1 MILLSLAYKSLT
13 NRKLTT
19 TLTLASIALSVALLI
34 GVEHVRVGVRENF
47 SHTLSQTDLIVGA
60 RGGAL
65 QLLLYAVFGMG
76 SATNNLSYASY
87 EKLKHHPAV
96 QWTIPYALGDSHRGF
111 RVIGTN
117 EDFYKEYRYRQDR
130 RLAFTAGHAA
140 SDVFEVVL
148 GHAVAQQLGYTL
160 GDAIVVTHGVTSGK
174 GIIDHHD
181 KPFRVVGVLHKT
193 STPLDRALYITLEGM
208 EAMHIDWRDGAPP
221 RPGASVPVAQL
232 RKEDIQI
239 TQLTAFLL
247 RTKSRFETLRL
258 QREIHTF
265 ADEPLMTIIP
275 GVALSE
281 LWRSIGYAEDGLK
294 IVTVCVMLVGFLG
307 MLMALYTSLNER
319 RREMAILRAVGVG
332 PRKIAA
338 LLVLES
344 GVLSLMGCL
353 LGVGL
358 VYGLLLIFQPVVEDR
373 FGLYIPMKTL
383 SGVEYG
389 YALATLV
396 AGCVIGLV
404 PACKAYRN
412 TLADG
417 LSMRL

>member
-1 MILLSLAYKSLT
+1 MILLSLASKSLT

-19 TLTLASIALSVALLI
+19 TLTLVSIALSVALLI

-76 SATNNLSYASY
+76 SGTNNLSYASY
-87 EKLKHHPAV
+87 EKFKRHPVV
-96 QWTIPYALGDSHRGF
+96 QWTIPYSLGDSHRGF

-130 RLAFTAGHAA
+130 KLAFTAGHATRE
-140 SDVFEVVL
+140 VFDVVL
-148 GHAVAQQLGYTL
+148 GHAVAQQLGYKT

-174 GIIDHHD
+174 GVIEHTD
-181 KPFRVVGVLHKT
+181 KPFRVVGVLQKT
-193 STPLDRALYITLEGM
+193 STPIDRALYITLEGM
-208 EAMHIDWRDGAPP
+208 EAMHIDWQDGAPP
-221 RPGASVPVAQL
+221 RPGATIPVAQI

-239 TQLTAFLL
+239 KQITAFLL

-258 QREIHTF
+258 QREINTF

-344 GVLSLMGCL
+344 GVLSLLGCL

-358 VYGLLLIFQPVVEDR
+358 VYGLLFVLQPVVEDH
-373 FGLYIPMKTL
+373 FGLYIPLKTL

-389 YALATLV
+389 YALATLG
-396 AGCVIGLV
+396 AGCAIGLV
-404 PACKAYRN
+404 PAFKAYRN

>member
-1 MILLSLAYKSLT
+1 
-13 NRKLTT
+13 
-19 TLTLASIALSVALLI
+19 
-34 GVEHVRVGVRENF
+34 
-47 SHTLSQTDLIVGA
+47 
-60 RGGAL
+60 
-65 QLLLYAVFGMG
+65 
-76 SATNNLSYASY
+76 
-87 EKLKHHPAV
+87 
-96 QWTIPYALGDSHRGF
+96 
-111 RVIGTN
+111 
-117 EDFYKEYRYRQDR
+117 
-130 RLAFTAGHAA
+130 
-140 SDVFEVVL
+140 
-148 GHAVAQQLGYTL
+148 
-160 GDAIVVTHGVTSGK
+160 
-174 GIIDHHD
+174 
-181 KPFRVVGVLHKT
+181 
-193 STPLDRALYITLEGM
+193 
-208 EAMHIDWRDGAPP
+208 
-221 RPGASVPVAQL
+221 
-232 RKEDIQI
+232 
-239 TQLTAFLL
+239 
-247 RTKSRFETLRL
+247 
-258 QREIHTF
+258 
-265 ADEPLMTIIP
+265 MTIIP

-294 IVTVCVMLVGFLG
+294 IVTVCVMIVGFLG

-404 PACKAYRN
+404 PAFKAYRN

>member
-1 MILLSLAYKSLT
+1 MMLVALAYKSLT

-19 TLTLASIALSVALLI
+19 TLTLASIALSVGLLI

-47 SHTLSQTDLIVGA
+47 AHTLSQTDLIVGA

-76 SATNNLSYASY
+76 SATNNLSYTSY
-87 EKLKHHPAV
+87 EKLKRHPAV
-96 QWTIPYALGDSHRGF
+96 QWTIPYSLGDSHRGF
-111 RVIGTN
+111 RVIGTS
-117 EDFYKEYRYRQDR
+117 EDFYRQYRYRQDR
-130 RLAFTAGHAA
+130 QLAFAAGRAA
-140 SDVFEVVL
+140 SDVFDVVL
-148 GHAVAQQLGYTL
+148 GHAVAQQLGYRL
-160 GDAIVVTHGVTSGK
+160 SDAIVVTHGVTSGR
-174 GIIDHHD
+174 GILEHDD
-181 KPFRVVGVLHKT
+181 KPFRVVGILQRT

-208 EAMHIDWRDGAPP
+208 EAMHIDWQEGAPP
-221 RPGASVPVAQL
+221 RPGAAVPAAQM
-232 RKEDIQI
+232 RKEDIRINQI
-239 TQLTAFLL
+239 TAFLL

-258 QREIHTF
+258 QREINTF
-265 ADEPLMTIIP
+265 EDEPLMTIIP

-294 IVTVCVMLVGFLG
+294 IVTVFVVVVGFLG

-332 PRKIAA
+332 PHKIAA

-344 GVLSLMGCL
+344 GALSLGGCL
-353 LGVGL
+353 LGIGL
-358 VYGLLLIFQPVVEDR
+358 VYGLLLVLQPVVEHH
-373 FGLYIPMKTL
+373 FGLYIPL
-383 SGVEYG
+383 RAPSGVEYA
-389 YALATLV
+389 YAVATLL
-396 AGCVIGLV
+396 AGCAIGFV
-404 PACKAYRN
+404 PALKAYRN

>member
-1 MILLSLAYKSLT
+1 MILLSLASKSLT

-76 SATNNLSYASY
+76 SGTNNLSYASY
-87 EKLKHHPAV
+87 EKFKRHPVV
-96 QWTIPYALGDSHRGF
+96 QWTIPYSLGDSHRGF

-130 RLAFTAGHAA
+130 KLAFTAGHATR
-140 SDVFEVVL
+140 DVFDVVL
-148 GHAVAQQLGYTL
+148 GHAVAQQLGYKT

-174 GIIDHHD
+174 GIIEHTD
-181 KPFRVVGVLHKT
+181 KPFRVVGVLQKT
-193 STPLDRALYITLEGM
+193 STPIDRALYITLEGM
-208 EAMHIDWRDGAPP
+208 EAMHIDWQDGAPP
-221 RPGASVPVAQL
+221 RPGATIPVAQI

-239 TQLTAFLL
+239 KQITAFLL

-258 QREIHTF
+258 QREINTF

-344 GVLSLMGCL
+344 GVLSLLGCL

-358 VYGLLLIFQPVVEDR
+358 VYGLLFVLQPVVEDH
-373 FGLYIPMKTL
+373 FGLYIPLKTL
-383 SGVEYG
+383 SAVEYG
-389 YALATLV
+389 YALATLL
-396 AGCVIGLV
+396 AGCAIGLI
-404 PACKAYRN
+404 PAFKAYRN

>member
-1 MILLSLAYKSLT
+1 
-13 NRKLTT
+13 
-19 TLTLASIALSVALLI
+19 
-34 GVEHVRVGVRENF
+34 
-47 SHTLSQTDLIVGA
+47 
-60 RGGAL
+60 
-65 QLLLYAVFGMG
+65 MG

-87 EKLKHHPAV
+87 EKFKHHPAV
-96 QWTIPYALGDSHRGF
+96 QWTIPYSLGDSHRGF
-111 RVIGTN
+111 RVIGTS

-130 RLAFTAGHAA
+130 KLVFTAGHAA
-140 SDVFEVVL
+140 SDVFDVVL
-148 GHAVAQQLGYTL
+148 GHAVAQQLGYKL

-174 GIIDHHD
+174 GIIEHAD
-181 KPFRVVGVLHKT
+181 KPFRVVGVLQKT
-193 STPLDRALYITLEGM
+193 STPIDRALYITLEGM
-208 EAMHIDWRDGAPP
+208 EAMHIDWQDGAPP
-221 RPGASVPVAQL
+221 RPGATIPVAQI

-239 TQLTAFLL
+239 KQITAFLL

-258 QREIHTF
+258 QREINTF
-265 ADEPLMTIIP
+265 ADEPLMTILP

-294 IVTVCVMLVGFLG
+294 IVTVCVILVGFLG

-319 RREMAILRAVGVG
+319 RREMAVLRAVGVG

-344 GVLSLMGCL
+344 GVLSLLGCL

-358 VYGLLLIFQPVVEDR
+358 VYGLLFVLQPVVEDH
-373 FGLYIPMKTL
+373 FGLYIPLKTL

-396 AGCVIGLV
+396 AGCAIGLV
-404 PACKAYRN
+404 PAFKAYRN

>member
-19 TLTLASIALSVALLI
+19 SLTLASIALSVALLI

-47 SHTLSQTDLIVGA
+47 AHTLSQTDLIVGA

-87 EKLKHHPAV
+87 TKLKHHPAV
-96 QWTIPYALGDSHRGF
+96 QWTIPYSLGDSHRGF
-111 RVIGTN
+111 RVIGTS

-130 RLAFTAGHAA
+130 KLVFAAGHAA
-140 SDVFEVVL
+140 SGVFDVVL
-148 GHAVAQQLGYTL
+148 GHAVAQQLGYKL
-160 GDAIVVTHGVTSGK
+160 GDAIVVTHGVTSGR
-174 GIIDHHD
+174 GVIEHAD
-181 KPFRVVGVLHKT
+181 KPFRAVGILQRT
-193 STPLDRALYITLEGM
+193 ATPVDRALYITLEGM
-208 EAMHIDWRDGAPP
+208 EAMHIDWQEGAPP
-221 RPGASVPVAQL
+221 RPGEAVPAARIRQ
-232 RKEDIQI
+232 EDIEIKQI
-239 TQLTAFLL
+239 TAFLL

-258 QREIHTF
+258 QREINTF
-265 ADEPLMTIIP
+265 QDEPLMTIIP

-294 IVTVCVMLVGFLG
+294 IVTVCVIIVGFLG

-332 PRKIAA
+332 PRRIAA

-344 GVLSLMGCL
+344 GVLSLAGCL

-358 VYGLLLIFQPVVEDR
+358 VYGLLLILQPVIEDH
-373 FGLYIPMKTL
+373 FGLYIPIRAL
-383 SGVEYG
+383 SSVEYG

-396 AGCVIGLV
+396 AGCGIGLV
-404 PACKAYRN
+404 PALKAYRN

>member
-19 TLTLASIALSVALLI
+19 SLTLASIALSVALLI
-34 GVEHVRVGVRENF
+34 GVEHVRRGVRENF
-47 SHTLSQTDLIVGA
+47 SYTLSQTDLIVGA

-76 SATNNLSYASY
+76 SATNNLSYVSY
-87 EKLKHHPAV
+87 AKLKHHPAV
-96 QWTIPYALGDSHRGF
+96 QWTIPYSLGDSHRGF

-130 RLAFTAGHAA
+130 KLAFAEGHAA
-140 SDVFEVVL
+140 SDVFDVVL
-148 GHAVAQQLGYTL
+148 GHAVAQQLGYKL
-160 GDAIVVTHGVTSGK
+160 GAAIVVTHGVTSGR
-174 GIIDHHD
+174 GILEHDD
-181 KPFRVVGVLHKT
+181 KPFRVVGILQRT
-193 STPLDRALYITLEGM
+193 STPVDRALYITLEGM
-208 EAMHIDWRDGAPP
+208 EAMHIDWQEGAPP
-221 RPGASVPVAQL
+221 RSGEAVPAA
-232 RKEDIQI
+232 RIHKEDIAIKQI
-239 TQLTAFLL
+239 TAFLL

-258 QREIHTF
+258 QREINAF
-265 ADEPLMTIIP
+265 EDEPLMTIIP

-294 IVTVCVMLVGFLG
+294 IVTVCVIIVGFLG

-332 PRKIAA
+332 PHKIAA

-358 VYGLLLIFQPVVEDR
+358 VYGLLFALQPVVEQH
-373 FGLYIPMKTL
+373 FGLYIPVRAL
-383 SGVEYG
+383 SSVEYG

-396 AGCVIGLV
+396 AGCGIGLV
-404 PACKAYRN
+404 PAFKAYRN

>member
-1 MILLSLAYKSLT
+1 MILLSLASKSLA

-19 TLTLASIALSVALLI
+19 TLTLVSIALSVALLI

-76 SATNNLSYASY
+76 SGTNNLSYASY
-87 EKLKHHPAV
+87 EKFKRHPVV
-96 QWTIPYALGDSHRGF
+96 QWTIPYSLGDSHRGF

-130 RLAFTAGHAA
+130 KLAFTAGHATRE
-140 SDVFEVVL
+140 VFDVVL
-148 GHAVAQQLGYTL
+148 GHAVAQQLGYKT

-174 GIIDHHD
+174 GVIEHTD
-181 KPFRVVGVLHKT
+181 KPFRVVGVLQKT
-193 STPLDRALYITLEGM
+193 STPIDRALYITLEGM
-208 EAMHIDWRDGAPP
+208 EAMHIDWQDGAPP
-221 RPGASVPVAQL
+221 RPGATIPVAQI

-239 TQLTAFLL
+239 KQITAFLL

-258 QREIHTF
+258 QREINTF

-344 GVLSLMGCL
+344 GVLSLLGCL

-358 VYGLLLIFQPVVEDR
+358 VYGLLFVLQPVVEDH
-373 FGLYIPMKTL
+373 FGLYIPLKTL
-383 SGVEYG
+383 SSVEYG
-389 YALATLV
+389 YALATLG
-396 AGCVIGLV
+396 AGCAIGLV
-404 PACKAYRN
+404 PAFKAYRN

>member
-1 MILLSLAYKSLT
+1 MMLLALAYKSLK

-19 TLTLASIALSVALLI
+19 SLTLASIALSVALLI

-65 QLLLYAVFGMG
+65 QLLLYTVFGMG

-87 EKLKHHPAV
+87 EKLKRHPAV
-96 QWTIPYALGDSHRGF
+96 QWTIPYSLGDSHRGF
-111 RVIGTN
+111 RVIGTT
-117 EDFYKEYRYRQDR
+117 EDFYRAYRYRQDR
-130 RLAFTAGHAA
+130 QLAFVAGHAA
-140 SDVFEVVL
+140 SDVFDVVP
-148 GHAVAQQLGYTL
+148 GYAVAQQLGYRL
-160 GDAIVVTHGVTSGK
+160 GDAVVVTHGVTSGR
-174 GIIDHHD
+174 GIIEHDD
-181 KPFRVVGVLHKT
+181 KPFRVVGILHKT

-208 EAMHIDWRDGAPP
+208 EAMHLDWQEGAPP
-221 RPGASVPVAQL
+221 RPGEAIPGT
-232 RKEDIQI
+232 RIHKDDIQI
-239 TQLTAFLL
+239 NQITAFLL
-247 RTKSRFETLRL
+247 RTKSRLEILRL
-258 QREIHTF
+258 QREINTF

-294 IVTVCVMLVGFLG
+294 IVTLCVIIVGFLG

-344 GVLSLMGCL
+344 GALSLVGCL

-358 VYGLLLIFQPVVEDR
+358 VYGLLLVFQPVVEDH
-373 FGLYIPMKTL
+373 FGLYIPIRGL

-396 AGCVIGLV
+396 AGCAIGLV
-404 PACKAYRN
+404 PALKAYRN

-417 LSMRL
+417 LSVRL

>member
-1 MILLSLAYKSLT
+1 MILLSLASKSLA

-87 EKLKHHPAV
+87 EKFKRHPAV

-130 RLAFTAGHAA
+130 TLAFAAGHAA
-140 SDVFEVVL
+140 RDVFDVVL
-148 GHAVAQQLGYTL
+148 GHAVAQQLGYKI

-174 GIIDHHD
+174 GIIEHAD
-181 KPFRVVGVLHKT
+181 KPFRVVGVLQKT
-193 STPLDRALYITLEGM
+193 STPVDRALYITLEGM
-208 EAMHIDWRDGAPP
+208 EAMHMDWQDGAPP
-221 RPGASVPVAQL
+221 RPGAAMPVAQL
-232 RKEDIQI
+232 RKEDMQI
-239 TQLTAFLL
+239 KQITAFLL

-258 QREIHTF
+258 QREINAF

-344 GVLSLMGCL
+344 GVLSLLGCL

-358 VYGLLLIFQPVVEDR
+358 VYGLLFVLQPVVEDH
-373 FGLYIPMKTL
+373 FGLYIPLKPL

-389 YALATLV
+389 YVLATLV
-396 AGCVIGLV
+396 AGCVVGLV
-404 PACKAYRN
+404 PAFKAYRN

>member
-1 MILLSLAYKSLT
+1 MILLSLAYKSLS

-19 TLTLASIALSVALLI
+19 GLTLASIALSVALLI
-34 GVEHVRVGVRENF
+34 GVEHVRMGVRENF

-76 SATNNLSYASY
+76 SATNNLSYVSY
-87 EKLKHHPAV
+87 ATLKHHPAV
-96 QWTIPYALGDSHRGF
+96 QWTIPYSLGDSHRGF

-130 RLAFTAGHAA
+130 KLAFAEGHAA
-140 SDVFEVVL
+140 SEVFDVVL
-148 GHAVAQQLGYTL
+148 GHAVAQQLGYKL
-160 GDAIVVTHGVTSGK
+160 GAAIVVTHGVTSGR
-174 GIIDHHD
+174 GILEHDD
-181 KPFRVVGVLHKT
+181 KPFRVVGILQRT
-193 STPLDRALYITLEGM
+193 ATPVDRALYITLEGM
-208 EAMHIDWRDGAPP
+208 EAMHIDWQEGAPP
-221 RPGASVPVAQL
+221 RSGEAVPAA
-232 RKEDIQI
+232 RIHKEDIAIKQI
-239 TQLTAFLL
+239 TAFLL

-258 QREIHTF
+258 QREINAF
-265 ADEPLMTIIP
+265 EDEPLMTIIP

-294 IVTVCVMLVGFLG
+294 IVTVCVIIVGFLG

-332 PRKIAA
+332 PHKIAA

-358 VYGLLLIFQPVVEDR
+358 VYGLLFALQPVVEQH
-373 FGLYIPMKTL
+373 FGLYIPVRAL
-383 SGVEYG
+383 SSVEYG

-396 AGCVIGLV
+396 AGCGIGLV
-404 PACKAYRN
+404 PAFKAYRN

>member
-1 MILLSLAYKSLT
+1 MILLSLASKSLA

-34 GVEHVRVGVRENF
+34 GVEHVRIGVRENF

-87 EKLKHHPAV
+87 EKFKRHPVV

-111 RVIGTN
+111 RVVGTN

-130 RLAFTAGHAA
+130 KLAFTAGHEARE
-140 SDVFEVVL
+140 VFDVVL
-148 GHAVAQQLGYTL
+148 GHAVAQQLGYKT
-160 GDAIVVTHGVTSGK
+160 GEAIVVTHGVTSGK
-174 GIIDHHD
+174 GIIEHTDN
-181 KPFRVVGVLHKT
+181 PFRVVGVLQKT
-193 STPLDRALYITLEGM
+193 STPIDRALYITLEGM
-208 EAMHIDWRDGAPP
+208 EAMHIDWQDGAPP
-221 RPGASVPVAQL
+221 RPGATIPGAQL
-232 RKEDIQI
+232 RQEDIQI
-239 TQLTAFLL
+239 TQITAFLL

-258 QREIHTF
+258 QREINTF

-332 PRKIAA
+332 PRKIAT

-344 GVLSLMGCL
+344 GALSLLGCL

-358 VYGLLLIFQPVVEDR
+358 VYGLLFVLQPVVEDH
-373 FGLYIPMKTL
+373 FGLYIPLKPL

-389 YALATLV
+389 YVLATLV

-404 PACKAYRN
+404 PAFKAYRN